1 MKIDKK
7 LISYLAHLSRLEFDD
22 SKLEEFTSQIDKI
35 VEYIKK
41 LDELDTEKV
50 EPTAHILPVKNV
62 FREDKIIPSIE
73 REKVFKSAP
82 ETQNGYFIVPKVI
95 EG

>member
-7 LISYLAHLSRLEFDD
+7 LIRYLAHLSRLEFDD

-41 LDELDTEKV
+41 LDELDTQKV
-50 EPTAHILPVKNV
+50 ETTAHILPIKNV
-62 FREDKIIPSIE
+62 FREDKVIPSID

-95 EG
+95 EE